1 MTTDMEARTRGEEGD
16 VPTAVGDGTGEDAG
30 RSRRRLSLPLVPVLA
45 VLLVLLVGAVVYLW
59 ATRQED
65 SAVSTGDYA
74 AALQAARSGV
84 VDIATFDH
92 LTLDDDLEQIRR
104 VTTGDFTEQAVAE
117 LEAGRERIT
126 EYQVVANTEV
136 IGAGV
141 TQADEETAT
150 VMLLIQ
156 ATSQNAVDPR
166 PTIEKSRIQVTLEK
180 VDDRWLLTGISGR

>member
-1 MTTDMEARTRGEEGD
+1 M
-16 VPTAVGDGTGEDAG
+16 PTAVGDGTGEDAG